1 MPLDDNNKKNT
12 SGNTEDIFEIME
24 KYRANKSETSPA
36 PKADDSSEKRVSKS
50 QISDMTIKAD
60 TAQSGKAPS
69 AGSQAKPNTPVKGGK
84 YAKKES
90 LSDKIADLFAKKP
103 PEGAK
108 KASES
113 VKRTQESAERKPA
126 PVIKR
131 EPRPFDESPK
141 DTEANINDTALKNH
155 FAAFSESAAAEAEN
169 HNFDT
174 SMNIA
179 AHLADTAPTY
189 ADTVTEAS
197 AAKTKGAKVK
207 AVLGRIWYVL
217 TNMSFLAKAV
227 IYITVV
233 LIISAYVS
241 YYAITIANDVFAFVK
256 NDREVT
262 INIPENATDKE
273 VAYLLEKNGL
283 ISYDWM
289 FELYLIYKTD
299 GDTPNTYIPGEKKL
313 NATMNYNQLIAELT
327 TVHVANEQVSI
338 TIPEG
343 FTTDQ
348 IIDLFVSNGIGT
360 REGFVD
366 AINNYPY
373 KHEFVVAL
381 DEKGYPET
389 RKYRL
394 EGYLYPDTYFFFKN
408 SEEYVVINKLLN
420 NFQDKFWRHLDV
432 FKDDIAKLNMTVD
445 EVVTLASMIQAEAKL
460 FIDFEAVSYVFHNRL
475 SHPDTFPYLQS
486 DATIQYVLPEHV
498 EDFTQE
504 QLDLDNPY
512 NTYKYKGLPPG
523 AICNPGYDA
532 LSAAIYPDTP
542 VNANGAAIN
551 AYYFVSN
558 KAGKTYY
565 AETKAQHDQNKLT
578 VKKENEEYDKQ
589 HA

>member
-24 KYRANKSETSPA
+24 KYRASQSEKSSDS
-36 PKADDSSEKRVSKS
+36 KADGAPEKRAVKS
-50 QISDMTIKAD
+50 PISDMTIKSD
-60 TAQSGKAPS
+60 TAQSKKAPS
-69 AGSQAKPNTPVKGGK
+69 ANSQAKPNTPVKGGK

-90 LSDKIADLFAKKP
+90 FSDKIADLFAKKP
-103 PEGAK
+103 AETAK
-108 KASES
+108 KVPES
-113 VKRTQESAERKPA
+113 VKKPQESAESKPA

-141 DTEANINDTALKNH
+141 DAEANINDTALRNH
-155 FAAFSESAAAEAEN
+155 FASFSESASPEAEN

-189 ADTVTEAS
+189 IDTVTEEPAS
-197 AAKTKGAKVK
+197 KTKGAKVK
-207 AVLGRIWYVL
+207 AVLSRIWYVL

-227 IYITVV
+227 IYIAVV

-262 INIPENATDKE
+262 VNIPENATDKE

-299 GDTPNTYIPGEKKL
+299 GDSPNTYIPGEKKL
-313 NATMNYNQLIAELT
+313 NSTMNYNQLIAELT

-348 IIDLFVSNGIGT
+348 IIDLLVSNGIGT
-360 REGFVD
+360 REGYVD

-373 KHEFVVAL
+373 KHEFVVEL
-381 DEKGYPET
+381 DKNGYPES

-432 FKDDIAKLNMTVD
+432 FKDDIAKQNMTVD

-486 DATIQYVLPEHV
+486 DATIQYVLSEHV

-542 VNANGAAIN
+542 VNANGVAIN

-565 AETKAQHDQNKLT
+565 AETKAQHDKNKLT

>member
-24 KYRANKSETSPA
+24 KYRANR
-36 PKADDSSEKRVSKS
+36 SEKDSDDKRTASDL
-50 QISDMTIKAD
+50 ISDMTIKAD
-60 TAQSGKAPS
+60 S
-69 AGSQAKPNTPVKGGK
+69 ASDGGQAVPKRSTTPKQGQT
-84 YAKKES
+84 AKKES
-90 LSDKIADLFAKKP
+90 LSDKIADALVKKP
-103 PEGAK
+103 QK
-108 KASES
+108 S
-113 VKRTQESAERKPA
+113 TERKAAAKSSHGARPA
-126 PVIKR
+126 
-131 EPRPFDESPK
+131 DEAKP
-141 DTEANINDTALKNH
+141 DAEAKINDTALKNH
-155 FAAFSESAAAEAEN
+155 FSAYSDSTPKPNAT

-174 SMNIA
+174 SINIA
-179 AHLADTAPTY
+179 AHLADTAP
-189 ADTVTEAS
+189 S
-197 AAKTKGAKVK
+197 NAATAPIEGDRSQSKGEKTKRI
-207 AVLGRIWYVL
+207 LGKIWYAL

-227 IYITVV
+227 IYIAVV

-256 NDREVT
+256 ADREVT
-262 INIPENATDKE
+262 VNVPENATDKE
-273 VAYLLEKNGL
+273 IAYLLEKNGL

-289 FELYLIYKTD
+289 FELYLIYKTE
-299 GDTPNTYIPGEKKL
+299 GDEPTHYIPGEKKL
-313 NATMNYNQLIAELT
+313 NSTMNYNQLIAELT
-327 TVHVANEQVSI
+327 TEYVANEQVSI

-343 FTTDQ
+343 YTTDQ
-348 IIDLFVSNGIGT
+348 IIDLLVSNGIGT
-360 REGFVD
+360 REGYVD

-373 KHEFVVAL
+373 KHEFVVEL

-420 NFQDKFWRHLDV
+420 NFNDKFWRHLDV
-432 FKDDIAKLNMTVD
+432 FKDDIAKQNMSVD
-445 EVVTLASMIQAEAKL
+445 EIITLASMIQAEAKL
-460 FIDFEAVSYVFHNRL
+460 FIDFEAVSFVFHNRL
-475 SHPDTFPYLQS
+475 SHPGTFPYLQS

-512 NTYKYKGLPPG
+512 NTYKYMGLPPG

-532 LSAAIYPDTP
+532 ISAAIYPDAP
-542 VNANGAAIN
+542 VDGNGNSIN

-565 AETKAQHDQNKLT
+565 AETKAQHDRNKQT
-578 VKKENEEYDKQ
+578 VKKDNEEYEKQ
-589 HA
+589 NA